1 MYLFDFTGKGFPL
14 MAKQYKK
21 LQNKIYPKK
30 AADSKPKETVGKDYL
45 LMAVIAFTAVVTIFG
60 WAQFDMLNR
69 SMYALLTFSL
79 SMTYVFRHAKISE
92 NAKIYVNRAS
102 LAAMGL
108 AVALFLI
115 SAYHTFTS

>member
-1 MYLFDFTGKGFPL
+1 

-30 AADSKPKETVGKDYL
+30 AVPSEPKEKIGKDYL
-45 LMAVIAFTAVVTIFG
+45 LLAVIIFTAVVTIFG
-60 WAQFDMLNR
+60 WTQFDMLNR
-69 SMYALLTFSL
+69 SMYMLLTFSL
-79 SMTYVFRHAKISE
+79 FMTYIFRHANISE

-108 AVALFLI
+108 AVALFLL
-115 SAYHTFTS
+115 SLYHTFTS